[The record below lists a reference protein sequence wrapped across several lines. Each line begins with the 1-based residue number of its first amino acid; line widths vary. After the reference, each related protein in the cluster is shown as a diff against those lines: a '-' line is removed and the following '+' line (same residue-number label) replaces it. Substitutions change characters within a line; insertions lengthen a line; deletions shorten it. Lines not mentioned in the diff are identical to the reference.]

1 MKGNGGIQKQNPEVK
16 FADIKVGTV
25 AEDGTFSGYAS
36 LFGVTDLAR
45 DSVEK
50 GAFLKSLALRG
61 VGGVR
66 MLFQHD
72 PAEPIGN
79 WLEIREDARGLFVKG
94 KLSLGVK
101 RSREVLDLMRS
112 KALDG
117 LSIGFR
123 TVKARKDSGSSIR
136 HILEADL
143 WEISIVTFPMLP
155 SARVAQVKAQVM
167 TDVLPFPT
175 TREFEIW
182 LRRDAGLSRGEAR
195 GVIAR
200 GFATVKRERDAAPT
214 QSSKLER
221 RLRVATAKMNQEGNT
236 HA

>member
-1 MKGNGGIQKQNPEVK
+1 MGGNAVESKQNPECK
-16 FADIKVGTV
+16 FADIKIGTV
-25 AEDGTFSGYAS
+25 TEDGTFSGYAS
-36 LFGVTDLAR
+36 LFGVTDLAQ
-45 DSVEK
+45 DSVVK
-50 GAFLKSLALRG
+50 GAFAKSLLERG
-61 VGGVR
+61 LAGIR

-72 PAEPIGN
+72 PAEPIGH

-101 RSREVLDLMRS
+101 RSREVLDLMRN

-123 TVKARKDSGSSIR
+123 TVKARKDTGSRVR

-155 SARVAQVKAQVM
+155 SARVAQVKAQV
-167 TDVLPFPT
+167 LPFPT
-175 TREFEIW
+175 IREFEIW

-214 QSSKLER
+214 QASKLER

>member
-1 MKGNGGIQKQNPEVK
+1 MSGNGGIQKQNQEVK

-72 PAEPIGN
+72 PAEPIGH
-79 WLEIREDARGLFVKG
+79 WEEIREDARGLFVKG

-112 KALDG
+112 KSLDG

-123 TVKARKDSGSSIR
+123 TVKARKDAGSSIR

-155 SARVAQVKAQVM
+155 TARVAQVKAQ
-167 TDVLPFPT
+167 VLPFPT

-221 RLRVATAKMNQEGNT
+221 RIRVATAKLTTEGNT

>member
-1 MKGNGGIQKQNPEVK
+1 MGGSGHEQKQYQESK
-16 FADIKVGTV
+16 FADIKIGTV

-61 VGGVR
+61 TGGVR

-72 PAEPIGN
+72 PAEPIGH
-79 WLEIREDARGLFVKG
+79 WLEIREDSHGLFVKG

-123 TVKARKDSGSSIR
+123 TVKARKDAGSGVR

-155 SARVAQVKAQVM
+155 TARVSQVKAQ
-167 TDVLPFPT
+167 VLPFPT

-200 GFATVKRERDAAPT
+200 GFATVKRERDAAT
-214 QSSKLER
+214 TKQSKLER
-221 RLRVATAKMNQEGNT
+221 RIRNATAKLNHEGTT